1 MLTLTKASEPLLTLA
16 FASAR
21 HSGFMVDLQEVLL
34 DMKYGIGDKIVYP
47 MHGAGVI
54 EAIEEREIMGTIQKY
69 YILKI
74 PIGDMSVMIP
84 MDNAESIGIRNVIN
98 EQEADKILQEFRDCH
113 TEMNPNWNKRCRENM
128 LKIKSGNI
136 YEVVHVVKNLM
147 YRDKSRGLSTG
158 ERKMLNSAKQILVSE
173 LVMAKSLSQSDI
185 ENIMNEIVDAE
196 LA

>member
-1 MLTLTKASEPLLTLA
+1 
-16 FASAR
+16 
-21 HSGFMVDLQEVLL
+21 
-34 DMKYGIGDKIVYP
+34 MKYGIGDKIVYP
-47 MHGAGVI
+47 MHGAGTI
-54 EAIEEREIMGTIQKY
+54 EAIEEREIMGEMQLY
-69 YILKI
+69 YILRI
-74 PIGDMSVMIP
+74 PIGDMKVMIP
-84 MDNAESIGIRNVIN
+84 MNHAEDIGLRDVID
-98 EQEADKILQEFRDCH
+98 EREADRVLQAFRDCR

-128 LKIKSGNI
+128 TKIKSGNI

-173 LVMAKSLSQSDI
+173 LVVAKSLSQSDI